1 MTHPARP
8 RTKARLAVC
17 AALVI
22 TLTALG
28 CSRGGEGAPVDQPIL
43 DLRTLPS
50 QLRWIAFNNMPLPV
64 AQQGPAVDKGAV
76 VSGFEQSPV
85 GAALAAIHA
94 TVRMSVASD
103 SQWPAVTAA
112 MLAPG
117 PGRDEWAVLRTQIS
131 ITETPSGEVPRIA
144 GYRVERYAPETAE
157 VSIYTRQADASLTR
171 NAATV
176 VWQSGDWK
184 LLIPYQPP
192 GSAVTAIQ
200 AIPAE
205 AVALA
210 PA

>member
-8 RTKARLAVC
+8 RTTACLAVC
-17 AALVI
+17 AALAI
-22 TLTALG
+22 TVTVLG
-28 CSRGGEGAPVDQPIL
+28 CSRDDDGLPAGQPSL

-50 QLRWIAFNNMPLPV
+50 GLRWIAFNNMQLPV
-64 AQQGPAVDKGAV
+64 ARQGPAADKGAV

-94 TVRMSVASD
+94 TVRMSVALD

-131 ITETPSGEVPRIA
+131 ITETASGERPRIA
-144 GYRVERYAPETAE
+144 GYRVERYTPETTE
-157 VSIYTRQADASLTR
+157 VSIYTRQTDSSLTR
-171 NAATV
+171 NATTV
-176 VWQSGDWK
+176 AWQSGDWK
-184 LLIPYQPP
+184 LRIPYQPAI
-192 GSAVTAIQ
+192 SAVTAIETM
-200 AIPAE
+200 PAE
-205 AVALA
+205 AVALT